1 MERPRSTSRRR
12 DIGEKATAS
21 SKAATQWGGSRSGRR
36 QRSLSVAALWPLF
49 NHSTLTSRPQSR
61 PRTDTRAQAPTTT
74 ATTATAPG
82 TAATAATHAAGARGG
97 IERSCRKLRPV
108 PQGRVAAPHHAS
120 PSGATSGAT
129 SGTGGG
135 SGTGV
140 RALRRRELRAL
151 ALRLR
156 ERRAQRLELR

>member
-1 MERPRSTSRRR
+1 M
-12 DIGEKATAS
+12 
-21 SKAATQWGGSRSGRR
+21 
-36 QRSLSVAALWPLF
+36 
-49 NHSTLTSRPQSR
+49 
-61 PRTDTRAQAPTTT
+61 
-74 ATTATAPG
+74 
-82 TAATAATHAAGARGG
+82 
-97 IERSCRKLRPV
+97 
-108 PQGRVAAPHHAS
+108 AAPHRAS

-140 RALRRRELRAL
+140 RALWRRELRAL

>member
-1 MERPRSTSRRR
+1 M
-12 DIGEKATAS
+12 
-21 SKAATQWGGSRSGRR
+21 
-36 QRSLSVAALWPLF
+36 
-49 NHSTLTSRPQSR
+49 
-61 PRTDTRAQAPTTT
+61 
-74 ATTATAPG
+74 
-82 TAATAATHAAGARGG
+82 
-97 IERSCRKLRPV
+97 
-108 PQGRVAAPHHAS
+108 PQGRVAAPHRAS

-140 RALRRRELRAL
+140 RALWRRELRAL